1 MKFHNRVHAGH
12 VLTEPLRSYKDKHPV
27 VLALPRGGVPLGNEV
42 ARALDA
48 PLDLIIVR
56 KLGFPK
62 HPEVALGAVV
72 AGSKEIFLNTELFG
86 MEKIAPAVLERAIA
100 DKCREADEFNRV
112 LRAHRPPLN
121 VTDRVAIIVDDGMA
135 TGATMRIAVRTL
147 RRAKA
152 AKIIVAVPVASR
164 EAVELLNK
172 EADHVIALHTPLNF
186 QAVSLYYDDFR
197 PVSNEMVIRI
207 MDQARGRIYDH
218 VLN

>member
-1 MKFHNRVHAGH
+1 MKFRNRVHAGH
-12 VLTEPLRSYKDKHPV
+12 ALTEPLLAFKDKRPV
-27 VLALPRGGVPLGNEV
+27 VLALPRGGVPLGYEV
-42 ARALDA
+42 ARALEA

-86 MEKIAPAVLERAIA
+86 LEKVSPAYLEQTIA
-100 DKCREADEFNRV
+100 DKCREATDFDRV
-112 LRAHRPPLN
+112 LRAHRPPIN
-121 VTDRVAIIVDDGMA
+121 VTDRLAIIVDDGMA

-152 AKIIVAVPVASR
+152 DKIIVAVPVASR
-164 EAVELLNK
+164 EAVQLLKN
-172 EADHVIALHTPLNF
+172 EADQVISLHTPSNF
-186 QAVSLYYDDFR
+186 QAVSLYYDDFH
-197 PVSNEMVIRI
+197 PVTNEMVTRI
-207 MDQARGRIYDH
+207 LDQSRRRTYDY